1 MIDHTAAL
9 KAGRISAADAFER
22 FDGPVGVAEKS
33 AADTYKIGC
42 AFFQKTFELFSR
54 GDASGENDGDCDGTP
69 RGDAHVLEVA
79 GFRVSW
85 SHETVEAA

>member
-33 AADTYKIGC
+33 ATDTYKIGC